1 MGKNVTAKTSKC
13 NIQVQLQTV
22 FEIFF
27 YQRKI
32 RLKYNGGGERM
43 FLKLQLKKAQE
54 KGMKFHFV
62 PKYSSI
68 ILAEISF
75 RLIFMLLLKL

>member
-1 MGKNVTAKTSKC
+1 MGR
-13 NIQVQLQTV
+13 
-22 FEIFF
+22 
-27 YQRKI
+27 RKDV
-32 RLKYNGGGERM
+32 LESAV
-43 FLKLQLKKAQE
+43 KKAQE

-75 RLIFMLLLKL
+75 RLIFTLPLKP